1 MQRSQDWLNEAR
13 AELRAGHALL
23 PGQHWSWCCFT
34 CQQAAEKALKAVCE
48 HFRAPQFG
56 YNMNMLLQAVET
68 FVVVTESLRM
78 ACARLNRYYIP
89 TRYPDAFDRGAP
101 ADQFFAADAR
111 QAVADAEEV
120 LGFATGIIGSS

>member
-23 PGQHWSWCCFT
+23 TGQHWSWCCFT
-34 CQQAAEKALKAVCE
+34 CQQAAAKALKAVCE

-56 YNMNMLLQAVET
+56 PNMNLLLQAVET
-68 FVVVTESLRM
+68 FVAVTESLRM
-78 ACARLNRYYIP
+78 ACTRLNRYYIP

-101 ADQFFAADAR
+101 ADQFFTADAH
-111 QAVADAEEV
+111 QAIADAEEV
-120 LGFATGIIGSS
+120 LGFATGIIRSS

>member
-23 PGQHWSWCCFT
+23 TGQHWSWCCFT

-56 YNMNMLLQAVET
+56 HNMNLLLQAIET
-68 FVVVTESLRM
+68 FVAVTESLRM
-78 ACARLNRYYIP
+78 AWARLNRILHS
-89 TRYPDAFDRGAP
+89 YP
-101 ADQFFAADAR
+101 
-111 QAVADAEEV
+111 
-120 LGFATGIIGSS
+120 LS